1 MGHGLFE
8 VSLAASALVLCFL
21 LAWRAPLLGLA
32 LGAAA
37 GASLWAQPQGEL
49 ALRVALL
56 GAALLGAALARPR
69 ASAPLVELV
78 ALVGERWRARRR
90 RPSWRAVA
98 AARVASRVQV
108 SGMGRSSH

>member
-21 LAWRAPLLGLA
+21 LAWRAPLLA